1 MLLSDCCHR
10 SLSFLF
16 SLLMFLRPYF
26 LFHLEVLTR
35 YLPLLNNFVPFLS
48 GLSLLLQLLLL
59 DALLTFQVGKAATS
73 ECFPNDPCSVHKQLV
88 FLLLLPPFRER

>member
-1 MLLSDCCHR
+1 
-10 SLSFLF
+10 
-16 SLLMFLRPYF
+16 
-26 LFHLEVLTR
+26 
-35 YLPLLNNFVPFLS
+35 
-48 GLSLLLQLLLL
+48 LLL